1 VQKVDHAVLDRHSL
15 NELNTAGTT
24 KDIKIFKRA
33 QTEFFMSYPSSCLWD
48 VLYAVI
54 MAINGVDFIIY
65 IIRMSL
71 SIFAKNSYIYV

>member
-1 VQKVDHAVLDRHSL
+1 
-15 NELNTAGTT
+15 
-24 KDIKIFKRA
+24 
-33 QTEFFMSYPSSCLWD
+33 MSYPSSCLWD